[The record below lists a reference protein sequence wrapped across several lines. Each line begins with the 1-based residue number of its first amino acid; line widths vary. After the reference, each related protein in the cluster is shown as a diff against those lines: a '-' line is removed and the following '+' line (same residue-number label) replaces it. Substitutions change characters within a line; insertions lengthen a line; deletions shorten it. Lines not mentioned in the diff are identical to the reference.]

1 MPYCAGYA
9 CGYYMVKYYL
19 DKTGKDI
26 VDATILPAEEIL
38 KEIDGFWSE
47 TTPLFG
53 KEIPMRTVN
62 EVSKLTGV
70 SIRTFQYYDS
80 IGLLKPTE
88 YTEVGYRLYDEEA
101 LERLQQILLF
111 RELEFPLKKI
121 KDIIYNPK
129 FNKEKVLEQ
138 QIELLVLKKEHI
150 ENLIDFARRIKTM
163 GVNKTDFKVF
173 DKKKMED
180 YSKRAKEQ
188 WGQLTQYQ
196 EFEEKTKG
204 VSDTQQKDVINRFM
218 LIFTEFGKIKEL
230 DTSCDTVQLQV
241 KKLQDFITEN
251 YYTCTKEILSGLG
264 KMYASGGEFTEN
276 IDSYGGEGTALFTA
290 KAIEIYCK

>member
-1 MPYCAGYA
+1 MDFG
-9 CGYYMVKYYL
+9 VKR
-19 DKTGKDI
+19 
-26 VDATILPAEEIL
+26 
-38 KEIDGFWSE
+38 
-47 TTPLFG
+47 PLFG

-70 SIRTFQYYDS
+70 SIRTLQYYDS

-173 DKKKMED
+173 DKKDGRLFK
-180 YSKRAKEQ
+180 AC
-188 WGQLTQYQ
+188 
-196 EFEEKTKG
+196 KG
-204 VSDTQQKDVINRFM
+204 TMGTDRPVSGI
-218 LIFTEFGKIKEL
+218 
-230 DTSCDTVQLQV
+230 
-241 KKLQDFITEN
+241 
-251 YYTCTKEILSGLG
+251 
-264 KMYASGGEFTEN
+264 
-276 IDSYGGEGTALFTA
+276 
-290 KAIEIYCK
+290 

>member
-1 MPYCAGYA
+1 MDFG
-9 CGYYMVKYYL
+9 VKR
-19 DKTGKDI
+19 
-26 VDATILPAEEIL
+26 
-38 KEIDGFWSE
+38 
-47 TTPLFG
+47 PLFG

-70 SIRTFQYYDS
+70 SIRTLQYYDS

-111 RELEFPLKKI
+111 RE
-121 KDIIYNPK
+121 
-129 FNKEKVLEQ
+129 
-138 QIELLVLKKEHI
+138 IELLVLKKEHI

-230 DTSCDTVQLQV
+230 DTSCDPSCRLGY
-241 KKLQDFITEN
+241 DEN
-251 YYTCTKEILSGLG
+251 KSL
-264 KMYASGGEFTEN
+264 
-276 IDSYGGEGTALFTA
+276 
-290 KAIEIYCK
+290 CKPGNSVSFEL